1 MKAIYLLTLQILHIY
16 TWVVIVHVVLSW
28 LISFNILNTQNRFV
42 YLILDFSYRATN
54 PFLEKIRNYTPNLGA
69 IDISPIILLLLL
81 WFIEICMGLYL
92 RPIIF

>member
-92 RPIIF
+92 KPIIF

>member
-92 RPIIF
+92 RQIIF

>member
-16 TWVVIVHVVLSW
+16 TWVVIVHVILSW

-81 WFIEICMGLYL
+81 WFIEICMSLYL

>member
-1 MKAIYLLTLQILHIY
+1 MKAIYLFTLQILHIY

>member
-1 MKAIYLLTLQILHIY
+1 MKALYLLIIQILHIY
-16 TWVVIVHVVLSW
+16 TWVVIIHVVLSW
-28 LISFNILNTQNRFV
+28 LISFNILNSQNRLV
-42 YLILDFSYRATN
+42 YLVLDFSYRATN

-81 WFIEICMGLYL
+81 WFIEICMSIYL

>member
-81 WFIEICMGLYL
+81 WFIEICIGLYL